1 MNNVYIILYTVC
13 SKHATLSCEDT
24 KFSTIDDPNFAA
36 CYRCGWVLLRLRPK
50 QHLVGLIKVY
60 VNHNGD
66 GINDPNL
73 EKEFNAAVLVYDEMV
88 EKEAA
93 PRFSPTCNVE
103 NQAVYM
109 MQCFQ
114 DYGLLSE
121 KEFYAT
127 FKTTSADISLE
138 PVSLP
143 WKGVN
148 QSQNFYAVRLDDVPL
163 VQALAMRKMRISFG
177 EAASRRDMYLTEST
191 QLHASQ
197 GDPVFEWAARAHMAG
212 RAKEFQPACAEP
224 LSFQELHD
232 RIAAKEQKSQQQK
245 ATAAAAAGQNA
256 DGENDEQEE
265 EDDAVVE
272 NVDFQGGRLGKDG
285 KGKQGKKKT
294 GKQTKGAARSSK
306 AGSEKGSA
314 VGGADDRASA
324 ASGRGNESSKLLAM
338 LDADLIPVAKAHLS
352 TSQGSSCNSLAR
364 LNPMDYLNFNVD
376 DPKAAR
382 SLAANLN
389 GVTRSQC

>member
-1 MNNVYIILYTVC
+1 MIKNNVYITVC
-13 SKHATLSCEDT
+13 GKHVALSCEDT

-36 CYRCGWVLLRLRPK
+36 CYRCGWVLLRLRPG
-50 QHLVGLIKVY
+50 QNLVGLIKIKM
-60 VNHNGD
+60 NHNGD

-73 EKEFNAAVLVYDEMV
+73 EKEFDAAVLVYDEMV
-88 EKEAA
+88 DKGAA
-93 PRFSPTCNVE
+93 PRFSATCNVE

-127 FKTTSADISLE
+127 FKASPADISLE
-138 PVSLP
+138 PVTLP

-163 VQALAMRKMRISFG
+163 EQALAMRKMRISFG

-197 GDPVFEWAARAHMAG
+197 GDPVFEWAARAHMIG

-224 LSFQELHD
+224 LSFQELRD

-245 ATAAAAAGQNA
+245 ATAAAAGQNA
-256 DGENDEQEE
+256 DGVDAGQE

-272 NVDFQGGRLGKDG
+272 NVEVQGGRLGKS
-285 KGKQGKKKT
+285 KQSKKRT
-294 GKQTKGAARSSK
+294 AAGSKQAAKAAVAKSSK
-306 AGSEKGSA
+306 AGSDK
-314 VGGADDRASA
+314 GGADDKSV
-324 ASGRGNESSKLLAM
+324 ASGRGNETSRLLAM
-338 LDADLIPVAKAHLS
+338 LDCELVPVAKAHLS

-376 DPKAAR
+376 DAKSAR